1 MRKLFLISAFA
12 LVSLSAQAGE
22 VRDVIL
28 AANDA
33 PVAAAA
39 PAPAVAPAPAPATS
53 APKAVVAEPVQQTAV
68 RRQPPSISAA
78 SIQRASSEQK
88 ARRIAARYGISW

>member
-1 MRKLFLISAFA
+1 MRQLFLISAFV
-12 LVSLSAQAGE
+12 LISLSAQAGE
-22 VRDVIL
+22 VRDIIL

-39 PAPAVAPAPAPATS
+39 PAPAAAVAPAPAPA
-53 APKAVVAEPVQQTAV
+53 APKAAVAEPVQPAAV
-68 RRQPPSISAA
+68 RRQPPTIPAA

>member
-1 MRKLFLISAFA
+1 MRQLFLISTFV

-22 VRDVIL
+22 ARDVIL
-28 AANDA
+28 AATDA
-33 PVAAAA
+33 PEAAAA
-39 PAPAVAPAPAPATS
+39 PAPSPASA
-53 APKAVVAEPVQQTAV
+53 APKAAVAEPF
-68 RRQPPSISAA
+68 QPAARKQPLSIPTA

>member
-1 MRKLFLISAFA
+1 MRQLFLISTFV

-39 PAPAVAPAPAPATS
+39 PAAAAVAPAPAPA
-53 APKAVVAEPVQQTAV
+53 APKSVAAEPFQPAAA
-68 RRQPPSISAA
+68 RKQPPSIPTAA
-78 SIQRASSEQK
+78 IQRASSEQK